1 MCPRCHWWIPGS
13 DKPYERKTQAP
24 KIHLVDSGMV
34 AYLCGLTEERLAEE
48 PPMLGHLLE
57 GFVFAELR
65 KQATW
70 SELDV
75 SLFHLRAAAGRE
87 VDFVLEDRQGRLI
100 GIEVKASATVNKK
113 DFAGLEAL
121 SEMVGD
127 RLVRGVILYRGDE
140 VITFG
145 EKYSTLPISS
155 LWRTS

>member
-1 MCPRCHWWIPGS
+1 
-13 DKPYERKTQAP
+13 
-24 KIHLVDSGMV
+24 MV

-48 PPMLGHLLE
+48 PLMLGHLLE

-75 SLFHLRAAAGRE
+75 SLLHLRAAAGRE
-87 VDFVLEDRQGRLI
+87 VDFVLEDRQGRLV

-155 LWRTS
+155 LWRMR